1 MEERLKAWKKEQ
13 DDLSA
18 IFRKLCQCR
27 KKTLQKA
34 NEGIIEHVAKKQLEF
49 LKRVNVFTAVYMMV
63 GIIVTVMKLAN
74 L

>member
-1 MEERLKAWKKEQ
+1 MEEQLKAWKKEQ

-49 LKRVNVFTAVYMMV
+49 LKGVNM
-63 GIIVTVMKLAN
+63 
-74 L
+74 